1 MAAVFHGH
9 VGSGSSDA
17 VISSLACALVIWT
30 PRSPLRHPSAQ
41 RTSDYSML
49 AFHMQQQIKK
59 EGKQGLRDNMPGLP
73 HETAGPGW
81 SVTG

>member
-1 MAAVFHGH
+1 MAAIFHGH
-9 VGSGSSDA
+9 MGSESSNA

-30 PRSPLRHPSAQ
+30 PTSPLRYPSAQ
-41 RTSDYSML
+41 RISDYSML
-49 AFHMQQQIKK
+49 AFHMQQQSQ

-81 SVTG
+81 PVTG